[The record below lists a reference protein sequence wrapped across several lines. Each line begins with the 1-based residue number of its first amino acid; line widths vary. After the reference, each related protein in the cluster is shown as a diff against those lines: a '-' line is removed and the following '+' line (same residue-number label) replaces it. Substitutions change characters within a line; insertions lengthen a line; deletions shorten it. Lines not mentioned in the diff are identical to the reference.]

1 MVKKE
6 EQLTT
11 RNPVEDLEDMQRYI
25 EELTVFLP
33 LAFCTINPLD
43 IILGINQAFQDLT
56 GYKEMEIIGGS
67 IEVLFTEKKK
77 ISNFVSK
84 LSEEKERIT
93 KEFTLLRRD
102 KKEIPVSVSG
112 LARRDEENNFLG
124 YFLTL
129 SDVTE
134 TKKFQEE
141 LERKVAEKTRELENS
156 RTALMNMLEDVEEAR
171 KKAEAERDKTQTIV
185 ANLTDG
191 LVVFDKNSI
200 VSLVNL
206 QTEDFFKVKSKDIIG
221 KSIADLN
228 EIPGINLL
236 ENLLGAEIKGAYRK
250 ELITK
255 EGLTLEVSAIPL
267 ISGAEKLGAL
277 VILHDISR
285 EKTIEKIKT
294 EFVSITAH
302 QLRTPLSSIKWTLRM
317 LLDGDLGE
325 ITDEQREFIEKTYT
339 SNEKMIS
346 LINDLLDVT
355 RIEEGRYLYR
365 PVLGD
370 IEEILQSMLASYNDL
385 AKARRLR
392 IDFKKSDKKMSKVM
406 VDVEKIRLAIQNL
419 LENAIRYT
427 PVGGTITVSLKR
439 DKKEVIISIKDSGV
453 GIPKDQRERVFS
465 KFFRATNVVK
475 METEGSGLG
484 LFITKNI
491 IEAHGGRIWFESE
504 EGKGANFFFTIP
516 IKEEFETFIEGF

>member
-1 MVKKE
+1 
-6 EQLTT
+6 
-11 RNPVEDLEDMQRYI
+11 
-25 EELTVFLP
+25 
-33 LAFCTINPLD
+33 
-43 IILGINQAFQDLT
+43 
-56 GYKEMEIIGGS
+56 
-67 IEVLFTEKKK
+67 
-77 ISNFVSK
+77 
-84 LSEEKERIT
+84 
-93 KEFTLLRRD
+93 
-102 KKEIPVSVSG
+102 
-112 LARRDEENNFLG
+112 
-124 YFLTL
+124 
-129 SDVTE
+129 
-134 TKKFQEE
+134 
-141 LERKVAEKTRELENS
+141 
-156 RTALMNMLEDVEEAR
+156 
-171 KKAEAERDKTQTIV
+171 
-185 ANLTDG
+185 
-191 LVVFDKNSI
+191 
-200 VSLVNL
+200 
-206 QTEDFFKVKSKDIIG
+206 
-221 KSIADLN
+221 
-228 EIPGINLL
+228 
-236 ENLLGAEIKGAYRK
+236 
-250 ELITK
+250 LITK

-385 AKARRLR
+385 AKARRLK